1 MSRLVKGMTGE
12 KGVGAQI
19 IKGIGA
25 TGLLLIDEANS
36 TMPPEIKD
44 LDKEIHIDQF
54 GANGTHVLPLLF
66 TILTSTHKAA
76 TRNNS
81 DELYNR
87 FLQVELTENEMRH
100 NVTDGPM
107 FRKDSLR
114 YTDVIT
120 SYLRTLFKETIESDA
135 TIEDLDEFVFEA
147 SVKIIESIKA
157 NSRDDGGGDYLRRGD
172 VYYAKR
178 KRDVHDLAKEYVSE
192 LPGID
197 HEKYAEKLTSHFVG
211 DHKSI
216 KLDGKPVKYYV
227 LNLRPYS
234 LDLEQQIANEF
245 DDLDDL

>member
-1 MSRLVKGMTGE
+1 
-12 KGVGAQI
+12 
-19 IKGIGA
+19 
-25 TGLLLIDEANS
+25 
-36 TMPPEIKD
+36 
-44 LDKEIHIDQF
+44 
-54 GANGTHVLPLLF
+54 
-66 TILTSTHKAA
+66 
-76 TRNNS
+76 
-81 DELYNR
+81 
-87 FLQVELTENEMRH
+87 
-100 NVTDGPM
+100 M

-135 TIEDLDEFVFEA
+135 TIEDLRELQAKYRLPLNNDLDEFVFEA